1 MNEKIIDIRKLLSR
15 MDLDNTYFLDFFD
28 LKHLQAG
35 ILRLKPG
42 ELDTQEPHSLD
53 EIYLVLEG
61 NGFIEI
67 GKKAYALKKD
77 LFIYVPA
84 NVRHKFYGNTQE
96 ILVVYLFSD

>member
-1 MNEKIIDIRKLLSR
+1 MNEKLIDIRELVSKL
-15 MDLDNTYFLDFFD
+15 DLDNSGFLEFFD

-61 NGFIEI
+61 DGFIEI

-84 NVRHKFYGNTQE
+84 NVRHKFYGNTKE
-96 ILVVYLFSD
+96 ILVIYFFSD

>member
-1 MNEKIIDIRKLLSR
+1 MNEKIIDIREIYSK
-15 MDLDNTYFLDFFD
+15 MDFENSDFLNFFD
-28 LKHLQAG
+28 LRHLQAG

-42 ELDTQEPHSLD
+42 ESDTQEPHSSD

-67 GKKAYALKKD
+67 GKKAYILNKD

-84 NVRHKFYGNTQE
+84 NVNHKFYGNTQE
-96 ILVVYLFSD
+96 ILVVYFFSD

>member
-1 MNEKIIDIRKLLSR
+1 MNEKIIDLSELFSK
-15 MDLDNTYFLDFFD
+15 MDLDNSEFLNFFD
-28 LKHLQAG
+28 VRHLQAG

-42 ELDTQEPHSLD
+42 ERDTQEPHSLD

-67 GKKAYALKKD
+67 GKKEYSIKKD

-84 NVRHKFYGNTQE
+84 NVRHRFYGNTQE
-96 ILVVYLFSD
+96 ILVVYFFSD